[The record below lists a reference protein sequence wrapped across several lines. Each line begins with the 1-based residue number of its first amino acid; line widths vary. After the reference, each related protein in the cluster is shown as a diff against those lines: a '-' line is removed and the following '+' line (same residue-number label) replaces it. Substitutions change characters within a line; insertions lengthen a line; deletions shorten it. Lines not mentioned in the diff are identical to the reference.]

1 MAPLSMPA
9 FDPIRRLQHVSLS
22 IHNYLPFQFNFPRQ
36 SILSIGLPRWLSDKE
51 SACQC
56 RRHQRCGFNPWVRKI
71 PWRRKWQSTPVFLP
85 GESCGQRSLMGYSPW
100 GRKDADTAERLSMS
114 TNWKE
119 ILKIGVLRTDLIITL
134 VYLSKH
140 HLNWCVNSFR
150 LSKGVSHCW
159 WILFEGISV
168 LVEKARLSTFET
180 ELCYQWEQSLNGL
193 QQNFIAKAWKAINI
207 F

>member
-85 GESCGQRSLMGYSPW
+85 GESHGQKSLVSPSPL
-100 GRKDADTAERLSMS
+100 GCKELDTTERL
-114 TNWKE
+114 TFLTWKWSW
-119 ILKIGVLRTDLIITL
+119 LAHPGSGDLPWSNQPWSQSNINMASSERP
-134 VYLSKH
+134 V
-140 HLNWCVNSFR
+140 
-150 LSKGVSHCW
+150 
-159 WILFEGISV
+159 
-168 LVEKARLSTFET
+168 T
-180 ELCYQWEQSLNGL
+180 EHICQ
-193 QQNFIAKAWKAINI
+193 IVP
-207 F
+207 

>member
-71 PWRRKWQSTPVFLP
+71 PWRRKWQSTPVFFP
-85 GESCGQRSLMGYSPW
+85 GEFHEQRSLACSSPGGW
-100 GRKDADTAERLSMS
+100 KDLDTTEQLLLTQTWSQVQNNVRQFTVAQQVFVDFSRSH
-114 TNWKE
+114 
-119 ILKIGVLRTDLIITL
+119 LI
-134 VYLSKH
+134 
-140 HLNWCVNSFR
+140 NAF
-150 LSKGVSHCW
+150 
-159 WILFEGISV
+159 
-168 LVEKARLSTFET
+168 
-180 ELCYQWEQSLNGL
+180 
-193 QQNFIAKAWKAINI
+193 
-207 F
+207 

>member
-1 MAPLSMPA
+1 MLMAPLSMPA

-100 GRKDADTAERLSMS
+100 GRKELELTEQLS
-114 TNWKE
+114 TRTVRCLQVN
-119 ILKIGVLRTDLIITL
+119 IGMKRTKYISLSQ
-134 VYLSKH
+134 VLSK
-140 HLNWCVNSFR
+140 LGNL
-150 LSKGVSHCW
+150 LSVAG
-159 WILFEGISV
+159 G
-168 LVEKARLSTFET
+168 
-180 ELCYQWEQSLNGL
+180 QL
-193 QQNFIAKAWKAINI
+193 QDD
-207 F
+207 